1 MSVRLLTTKICF
13 ILSAFLLC
21 LPTQAQE
28 FTVSSDDIV
37 ESGLEVQIDTL
48 KKIQKKLDD
57 EIKSITNCGGSE
69 QFATSIG
76 CQYINES
83 EPETNAAAKAPMIS
97 CTGSNELAK
106 WDGSKWYCES
116 ITVPND
122 CVGRAKLSEC
132 STNSLSLQSGQKQSG
147 VTCEGQF
154 GTCNADVTC
163 NNGSYSVSNEFCP
176 KKPQNCY
183 ASVGGTGCSA
193 YHNLN
198 HGEAGDWSCDTGY
211 TGSCSAV
218 CNSGNFESVRNSCV
232 GAGTWKPS
240 PWSACSNTCGTG
252 TQTRTYS
259 CEGGICDASKPADE
273 SRACVDT
280 STCGYTWQSG
290 TWSTCS
296 QTCGGGTQTRSVICK
311 RSDGTTVAD
320 GQCKSAKPAT
330 SQTCN
335 TGPCTKWSMACPN
348 KLCGP
353 NTTMPSCPSSNP
365 TGTTCTTSGAL
376 CDASTGRYKC
386 GSGSVAKHTF
396 SWKSGA
402 WGTCSKTCNGTQTRT
417 VTCNRDSDNKVFAD
431 SNCSGT
437 KPATS
442 QTCGTTCPTT
452 GPWSAGSWS
461 SYGSCS
467 KSCGGGTQTRTR
479 SVTCSYDSCTGA
491 KPPSSESKSCNT
503 QACATSGPWSAGA
516 WSSYGAC
523 SKSCGGGTQTRT
535 RSVTCTFDSCTGAKP
550 PSSESKSCNT
560 QACATSGPWSAGNWG
575 SWSTCS
581 PLCNGTQSRTR
592 SVTCAYDS
600 CTGSKP
606 STSESRSCS
615 SPLCPTYG
623 PWTTGSWSK
632 WGSCNKSCGGGTQT
646 RTRPVYCTY
655 DNCTDPKPSSTESK
669 SCNTTACPSYSWQ
682 SGSWGSC
689 SKSCGGGTQTRSV
702 SCKRSDGQTVSASYC
717 SGSKPATSQSCNTQA
732 CAPSGCDIRHPIGWT
747 VQAHCAEYYLRPGGT
762 PGRSHMFEGQVRTIS
777 ARYCS
782 DPMGCTGEIT
792 IKCQNGGLKTL
803 SKSCK
808 KGGSFEK

>member
-21 LPTQAQE
+21 LPAQAQE
-28 FTVSSDDIV
+28 FTVSSDGIM

-69 QFATSIG
+69 QFATSSG

-97 CTGSNELAK
+97 CLDSNELAK

-154 GTCNADVTC
+154 GTCSADVTC

-252 TQTRTYS
+252 TQTRSYS

-290 TWSTCS
+290 AWSTCS

-365 TGTTCTTSGAL
+365 TGMTCTTSGAL

-452 GPWSAGSWS
+452 GPWSAG
-461 SYGSCS
+461 
-467 KSCGGGTQTRTR
+467 
-479 SVTCSYDSCTGA
+479 
-491 KPPSSESKSCNT
+491 
-503 QACATSGPWSAGA
+503 A

-535 RSVTCTFDSCTGAKP
+535 RSVTCSFDSCIGAKP

-560 QACATSGPWSAGNWG
+560 QACVTYSWYTSAWGTCWKNACWSGSTLNFAKPSCTSGP
-575 SWSTCS
+575 
-581 PLCNGTQSRTR
+581 
-592 SVTCAYDS
+592 
-600 CTGSKP
+600 
-606 STSESRSCS
+606 
-615 SPLCPTYG
+615 
-623 PWTTGSWSK
+623 
-632 WGSCNKSCGGGTQT
+632 SCGPGKKN
-646 RTRPVYCTY
+646 RIVECR
-655 DNCTDPKPSSTESK
+655 N
-669 SCNTTACPSYSWQ
+669 N
-682 SGSWGSC
+682 SGAAVAS
-689 SKSCGGGTQTRSV
+689 
-702 SCKRSDGQTVSASYC
+702 SYC
-717 SGSKPATSQSCNTQA
+717 SGTKPSNITTCSLSACPDCSATGFRLSS
-732 CAPSGCDIRHPIGWT
+732 SF
-747 VQAHCAEYYLRPGGT
+747 GGT
-762 PGRSHMFEGQVRTIS
+762 VGGASSCVVNVPNSDSGKSYSKTCKPSFSSSSHS
-777 ARYCS
+777 A
-782 DPMGCTGEIT
+782 T
-792 IKCQNGGLKTL
+792 IKCTSSGWDCKPSFMT
-803 SKSCK
+803 SCK
-808 KGGSFEK
+808 SM